1 MASPDPWR
9 DDDVVLVSYDHE
21 LMRWLLGYARPYW
34 RSLAGC
40 IVLLLALTGLQ
51 LAQPAII
58 AHAIDSVMT
67 PALQAPLGERAAF
80 AARLT
85 PLVTLYMA
93 MILGNSVIS
102 YGQAL
107 WLRVTGQKIIARLRQ
122 DVFDHVQTLS
132 LSFYDRNPVGR
143 LVTRATND
151 VEALN
156 EMYTSVLV
164 DLFRDLFIIVGALGF
179 MLALDW
185 RTALVGVGF
194 MPVVAVT
201 SYIFRRYSRATW
213 RAMRA
218 KLARINATLAETFSG
233 MRIIQIFGRE
243 QRSAAEFRAINSDY
257 YATARRLINIFAV
270 FTPTLA
276 LMTTLALALVV
287 LIGGNLVLQGAM
299 TFGVFYAFQAYLRR
313 LFDPINGLA
322 EKYNILQ
329 SALASAERLSQLMA
343 TPVEIVDPVVPSAA
357 VAALLASSAGHEM
370 RADAHTNGRAS
381 GAAAEAVSPR
391 YVAPRAGRP
400 GVPAVAFDDVH
411 FHYKEGEP
419 VLRGVSFDVQPGERV
434 AFVGHTGAGKSTIMG
449 LVPRFY
455 DVQAGAVR
463 VHGIDVRD
471 WPQADLRAH
480 VGSVMQDVFLFAGDV
495 AENISLGN
503 PDIDRAAVVRAAEI
517 VGADAFIRRL
527 PRGYDEPVVE
537 RGMTLSAGQRQLIS
551 FARAMAFDPEILIL
565 DEATASIDS
574 ETEEALQHAMH
585 VVSRGRTTIIVA
597 HRLSTVQ
604 DVDRIHVMHKGR
616 IVEVGRHADLLAAGG
631 LYRRLW
637 ELQFEA
643 SRG

>member
-9 DDDVVLVSYDHE
+9 DDDVVLGSYDRE
-21 LMRWLLGYARPYW
+21 LVRWLLGYARPHW

-40 IVLLLALTGLQ
+40 VVLLLVVTGLQ
-51 LAQPAII
+51 LGQPALI

-67 PALQAPLGERAAF
+67 PALAVDGAARAAY
-80 AARLT
+80 APRLT
-85 PLVTLYMA
+85 PLVGLYLA
-93 MILGNSVIS
+93 LVFGHSALS

-151 VEALN
+151 VESLN

-164 DLFRDLFIIVGALGF
+164 ELFRDLFIIVGALGF

-194 MPVVAVT
+194 MPLVAIT

-218 KLARINATLAETFSG
+218 KLARINATLAESFSG

-243 QRSAAEFRAINSDY
+243 PKSADEFRAINTDY
-257 YATARRLINIFAV
+257 YATARKLIHIFAI

-287 LIGGNLVLQGAM
+287 LIGGHLVLAGAM
-299 TFGVFYAFQAYLRR
+299 TFGTFYAFQAYLRR

-343 TPVEIVDPVVPSAA
+343 TPVEIVDPPAPAPA
-357 VAALLASSAGHEM
+357 VAALLAAAPAAG
-370 RADAHTNGRAS
+370 GP
-381 GAAAEAVSPR
+381 G
-391 YVAPRAGRP
+391 YVAPRAGRA
-400 GVPAVAFDDVH
+400 GTPAVAFDDVE
-411 FHYKEGEP
+411 FRYKEGEP
-419 VLRGVSFDVQPGERV
+419 VLRGVSFAVQPGERV

-455 DVQAGAVR
+455 DVQSGAVR
-463 VHGIDVRD
+463 VHGCDVRD
-471 WPQADLRAH
+471 WPQDALRAH

-495 AENISLGN
+495 AENISLGH
-503 PDIDRAAVVRAAEI
+503 PGIDRAAVVRAAEI

-527 PRGYDEPVVE
+527 PGGYDEPVVE

-565 DEATASIDS
+565 DEATAAIDS
-574 ETEEALQHAMH
+574 ETEEAIQHAMH
-585 VVSRGRTTIIVA
+585 AVARGRTTIIVA

-616 IVEVGRHADLLAAGG
+616 IVEVGRHPELLAAGG

>member
-1 MASPDPWR
+1 MASPDPYR
-9 DDDVVLVSYDHE
+9 DDDVALGTYDHD

-34 RSLAGC
+34 RSLVGC

-58 AHAIDSVMT
+58 ARAIDRVMT
-67 PALQAPLGERAAF
+67 PAIKADAALRP
-80 AARLT
+80 AYMARLT
-85 PLVTLYMA
+85 PLVWLY
-93 MILGNSVIS
+93 LGTIVASGAIG

-107 WLRVTGQKIIARLRQ
+107 WLRTTGQRIIARLRR

-164 DLFRDLFIIVGALGF
+164 DLFRDLFVIVGALGF

-194 MPVVAVT
+194 MPLVAIT

-213 RAMRA
+213 RALRA
-218 KLARINATLAETFSG
+218 KLARINATLAESFSG

-243 QRSAAEFRAINSDY
+243 QRSGDEFRAINTDY

-276 LMTTLALALVV
+276 LLTTLALALVV
-287 LIGGNLVLQGAM
+287 LIGGNLVLGGAM

-343 TPVEIVDPVVPSAA
+343 TEPDVRDPETPSPAL
-357 VAALLASSAGHEM
+357 AALAAAAAPS
-370 RADAHTNGRAS
+370 TNG
-381 GAAAEAVSPR
+381 
-391 YVAPRAGRP
+391 YKAPRIGRP
-400 GVPAVAFDDVH
+400 GAPAVAFDDVV
-411 FHYKEGEP
+411 FRYKEGEP
-419 VLRGVSFDVQPGERV
+419 VLRGVSFEVMPGETV

-455 DVQAGAVR
+455 DVQEGAVR

-471 WPQADLRAH
+471 WPQTVLRAH

-495 AENISLGN
+495 ADNIALGHEG
-503 PDIDRAAVVRAAEI
+503 IDRAAVERAAEI

-527 PRGYDEPVVE
+527 PSGYDEPVVE

-551 FARAMAFDPEILIL
+551 FARAMAYDPEILIL

-574 ETEEALQHAMH
+574 ETEEALQHAMQ
-585 VVSRGRTTIIVA
+585 VVARGRTTIIVA
-597 HRLSTVQ
+597 HRLSTIQ

-616 IVEVGRHADLLAAGG
+616 IVEVGRHAELLAAGG

>member
-9 DDDVVLVSYDHE
+9 DDDVVVGTYDRELV
-21 LMRWLLGYARPYW
+21 RWLLGYARPHW
-34 RSLAGC
+34 RSLVGC
-40 IVLLLALTGLQ
+40 IVLLLVVTGLQ
-51 LAQPAII
+51 LGQPALI
-58 AHAIDSVMT
+58 AHAIDTVMT
-67 PALQAPLGERAAF
+67 PALGADGAARAAYG
-80 AARLT
+80 ARLT
-85 PLVTLYMA
+85 PLVGLY
-93 MILGNSVIS
+93 LGLVFGHSVLS

-151 VEALN
+151 VESLN

-164 DLFRDLFIIVGALGF
+164 ELFRDVFIIVGALGF

-194 MPVVAVT
+194 MPLVAIV
-201 SYIFRRYSRATW
+201 SYVFRRYSRATW

-218 KLARINATLAETFSG
+218 KLARINATLAESFSG

-243 QRSAAEFRAINSDY
+243 AKSAAEFRAINTDY
-257 YATARRLINIFAV
+257 YATARRLINIFAI

-287 LIGGNLVLQGAM
+287 LIGGHLVLAGAM

-343 TPVEIVDPVVPSAA
+343 TPVEIVDPPHPSPA
-357 VAALLASSAGHEM
+357 VAALLA
-370 RADAHTNGRAS
+370 
-381 GAAAEAVSPR
+381 GAAHRDGAAPAANGTAAREGVGGPGP
-391 YVAPRAGRP
+391 YVAPRAGRA
-400 GVPAVAFDDVH
+400 GTPAVAFDAVE
-411 FHYKEGEP
+411 FRYKADEP
-419 VLRGVSFDVQPGERV
+419 VLRGVSFAVQPGERV

-471 WPQADLRAH
+471 WPQAELRAH

-495 AENISLGN
+495 ATNISLGH
-503 PDIDRAAVVRAAEI
+503 PGIDRAAVVRAAEI

-527 PRGYDEPVVE
+527 PGGYDEPVVE

-574 ETEEALQHAMH
+574 ETEEALQHAMQ
-585 VVSRGRTTIIVA
+585 VVARGRTTVIVA

-616 IVEVGRHADLLAAGG
+616 IVEVGGHAELLAAGG